1 MHSGLLTSGILCP
14 ISALSNRSI
23 DWFDCG
29 VRAALFWGLVCVFIS
44 HTTDHQSVSF
54 KQIHQLYQ
62 RGHIHHGT
70 VPLVDASTDHL
81 IKHPTRNAAP
91 RAVGQSSHQH
101 IGSFANDFQ
110 SHPAG
115 IKERVIRINQF
126 CKTAKAGSV

>member
-44 HTTDHQSVSF
+44 HTTDHPSVSF

-70 VPLVDASTDHL
+70 VRLANVRTDHL
-81 IKHPTRNAAP
+81 IKHPTWNAAP
-91 RAVGQSSHQH
+91 RTVGQSSHQH
-101 IGSFANDFQ
+101 VGPFADDFQ
-110 SHPAG
+110 SRPLG
-115 IKERVIRINQF
+115 IE
-126 CKTAKAGSV
+126 